1 MPWCPK
7 CKEEYREGITV
18 CAECGETLV
27 ESPDEGIVEEEDY
40 GEAAAREEADEET
53 VTGTGEVNEEEPA
66 DYDWDEEKSAAEKE
80 EDIQDN
86 DIQDREMADQ
96 EETSVLQGARSTT
109 YVKKADEYKD
119 LVSTGYTFV
128 ILSVLGLVYLA
139 LCQSGVIPISYNIL
153 ALIVLTA
160 MFVIFIIIGI
170 SSFVKA
176 KGIKEMIGSEEEQS
190 ESILS
195 WLREHAAADRLKA
208 LRGEEESEEEYYLNL
223 TERLKEELKEAYPE
237 AGDNYLEMLIEEYY
251 SEVFEES

>member
-27 ESPDEGIVEEEDY
+27 EALEEEAVEEE
-40 GEAAAREEADEET
+40 GCEAAGEEAAGEEGTFGAEET
-53 VTGTGEVNEEEPA
+53 GDEPA
-66 DYDWDEEKSAAEKE
+66 DYDWDAEKSAAEKYEDMQNAEME
-80 EDIQDN
+80 E
-86 DIQDREMADQ
+86 Q
-96 EETSVLQGARSTT
+96 EEADELQEEKNTV
-109 YVKKADEYKD
+109 YVKKEDEYKD
-119 LVSTGYTFV
+119 LISTGYTFV

-139 LCQSGVIPISYNIL
+139 LCQLKVIPISYNIL

-176 KGIKEMIGSEEEQS
+176 GSIKELIASEKEES

-195 WLREHAAADRLKA
+195 WLREHAGADRLEAMKD
-208 LRGEEESEEEYYLNL
+208 EEESEEEYYLNL
-223 TERLKEELKEAYPE
+223 TEQLKGELREVYTQAE
-237 AGDNYLEMLIEEYY
+237 DSYLEMLIEEYY
-251 SEVFEES
+251 SEVFEEA